1 MNFETLKLKSKGLDP
16 VVTVGKNGLTIAVLE
31 QIKQVL
37 KKKKLI
43 KIKLSR
49 GFVESQEA
57 DGKKKKE
64 IGEEIADATNSFLV
78 NVVGFTVSLARHR

>member
-1 MNFETLKLKSKGLDP
+1 MNLETLKLKSKGLDA
-16 VVTVGKNGLTIAVLE
+16 VVTIGKNGLTFAVLE
-31 QIKQVL
+31 QIKQIL

-57 DGKKKKE
+57 DGKKKKD
-64 IGEEIADATNSFLV
+64 IGAEIADATDSFLV
-78 NVVGFTVSLARHR
+78 NVVGFTVSVARHR